1 MMERFL
7 GHEPPD
13 FVVDDMID
21 AIDVGEDGVI
31 DAGEFSYVMAT
42 MEREDLFRKL

>member
-1 MMERFL
+1 MMARFL

-21 AIDVGEDGVI
+21 AIDVGADGVV
-31 DAGEFSYVMAT
+31 DAGEFSFVMAT

>member
-1 MMERFL
+1 MMEKVL
-7 GHEPPD
+7 GHPPPD

-31 DAGEFSYVMAT
+31 DAGEFSWVMAT